1 MFFTYLRR
9 ELRRRMRQAIFIA
22 LGLALG
28 VGLVITVTAASAGV
42 KNAQGT
48 VLHALYGVG
57 TDVTVTKTPKAGS
70 FTPGSF
76 GFGFRAGTGSRPV
89 AGTKINNNTLSASP
103 TLAAISSSSVA
114 TVAGLHD
121 VAAAAGGLTLDN
133 RTISGTV
140 PAVNVNG
147 GGFGGGGGASGSG
160 GSGNGGQ
167 SFRANFTTSNFSVAG
182 VDIGRGELGPLSS
195 GKLSAG
201 RTFSA
206 SDTSANVALVDAS
219 YATQNKLK
227 TGSTIAVGNKS
238 GQATNF
244 KVVGIVSEPAGD
256 NPSDVYIP
264 LAVAQNLASLKNQV
278 NTIYVAASS
287 SSAISSVQSQ
297 ISKALP
303 GYTVTTSSDLA
314 SEVTGSLSSASS
326 LANNLG
332 KWLALAVLIA
342 AFLLASLLTMAAVSR
357 RVREFGT
364 LKALGWKSRRII
376 GQVMGEAVTLG
387 LIGGAIG
394 IGLGLAG
401 AELVSKLSPKL
412 SAVVGQTTG
421 SATPGGARQFGFG
434 GRRRRRRRRRRSWR
448 RGLRRGRW
456 GRRWRL
462 RRGFRSRHLPPPRGG
477 QPHGGGAP
485 VRRGERQRDP
495 ARGRAGRG
503 GRHHRRHLRRL
514 AGRAAAS
521 CRRPGQGRLRHRRE
535 DSMYKLSGVTKNYAK
550 GREIV
555 AALRGVDL
563 VIEDGEWLAIQGPTG
578 HGKSTLL
585 QILGGLDRPSAGIV
599 DFDGRDLGQL
609 REAEVTRVRATS
621 IGFVFQTFNLI
632 PTLSAQEN
640 VEAALVPLHVSTAAR
655 QQRAAVALEAVGL
668 GDRLRH
674 VPGELSGGQ
683 QQRVAIARALVKEPK
698 VLLADEPTGN
708 LDEDTRDEIIGLL
721 EVMWRER
728 GLTMV
733 LVTHDSTVARR
744 AQRIGVMKKGLL
756 SFRQPARDLTA
767 ERLRPPDLAA
777 ADSVPAD
784 E

>member
-76 GFGFRAGTGSRPV
+76 GFGFRAGTRSRPA
-89 AGTKINNNTLSASP
+89 AGTKINDSTLAASP
-103 TLAAISSSSVA
+103 TLASISSSSVA
-114 TVAGLHD
+114 TVAGLHN
-121 VAAAAGGLTLDN
+121 VSAAAGGLTLNN

-147 GGFGGGGGASGSG
+147 GGFGGGAGGGSGSG
-160 GSGNGGQ
+160 SSGGGQ
-167 SFRANFTTSNFSVAG
+167 SFRANFTTSSFGVAG
-182 VDIGRGELGPLSS
+182 VDIGGGELGPLSS
-195 GKLSAG
+195 GKLSSG
-201 RTFSA
+201 RTFTS
-206 SDTSANVALVDAS
+206 SDANAKVALVDAS
-219 YATQNKLK
+219 YATQNKLT
-227 TGSTIAVGNKS
+227 TGSTIAIGDNS
-238 GQATNF
+238 GKATNF

-264 LAVAQNLASLKNQV
+264 LAVAQNLAGMKNQV

-434 GRRRRRRRRRRSWR
+434 A
-448 RGLRRGRW
+448 
-456 GRRWRL
+456 
-462 RRGFRSRHLPPPRGG
+462 GG
-477 QPHGGGAP
+477 GGGGA
-485 VRRGERQRDP
+485 G
-495 ARGRAGRG
+495 GGGFGGGAGG
-503 GRHHRRHLRRL
+503 GGGGFGGGPG
-514 AGRAAAS
+514 AGTF
-521 CRRPGQGRLRHRRE
+521 RRPGAAGHTVAVH
-535 DSMYKLSGVTKNYAK
+535 LSAAVSSNVILLAVVLA
-550 GREIV
+550 V
-555 AALRGVDL
+555 A
-563 VIEDGEWLAIQGPTG
+563 
-578 HGKSTLL
+578 
-585 QILGGLDRPSAGIV
+585 GGIIAGI
-599 DFDGRDLGQL
+599 FGGW
-609 REAEVTRVRATS
+609 
-621 IGFVFQTFNLI
+621 
-632 PTLSAQEN
+632 
-640 VEAALVPLHVSTAAR
+640 
-655 QQRAAVALEAVGL
+655 RAA
-668 GDRLRH
+668 
-674 VPGELSGGQ
+674 
-683 QQRVAIARALVKEPK
+683 
-698 VLLADEPTGN
+698 
-708 LDEDTRDEIIGLL
+708 
-721 EVMWRER
+721 
-728 GLTMV
+728 
-733 LVTHDSTVARR
+733 
-744 AQRIGVMKKGLL
+744 
-756 SFRQPARDLTA
+756 
-767 ERLRPPDLAA
+767 RLRPAA
-777 ADSVPAD
+777 ALAKVA
-784 E
+784 

>member
-114 TVAGLHD
+114 TVAGLHG

-147 GGFGGGGGASGSG
+147 GGFGGGGGGSGSG
-160 GSGNGGQ
+160 SSGGGGQ
-167 SFRANFTTSNFSVAG
+167 SFRANFTTSSFGVAG

-264 LAVAQNLASLKNQV
+264 LAVAQNLAGLKNQV

-434 GRRRRRRRRRRSWR
+434 A
-448 RGLRRGRW
+448 
-456 GRRWRL
+456 
-462 RRGFRSRHLPPPRGG
+462 
-477 QPHGGGAP
+477 GGGGGGGGGGGFGGGP
-485 VRRGERQRDP
+485 G
-495 ARGRAGRG
+495 AGTF
-503 GRHHRRHLRRL
+503 
-514 AGRAAAS
+514 
-521 CRRPGQGRLRHRRE
+521 RRPGAASHTVAVH
-535 DSMYKLSGVTKNYAK
+535 LSAAVSANVILLAVVLA
-550 GREIV
+550 V
-555 AALRGVDL
+555 A
-563 VIEDGEWLAIQGPTG
+563 
-578 HGKSTLL
+578 
-585 QILGGLDRPSAGIV
+585 GGIIAGI
-599 DFDGRDLGQL
+599 FGGW
-609 REAEVTRVRATS
+609 
-621 IGFVFQTFNLI
+621 
-632 PTLSAQEN
+632 
-640 VEAALVPLHVSTAAR
+640 
-655 QQRAAVALEAVGL
+655 RAA
-668 GDRLRH
+668 
-674 VPGELSGGQ
+674 
-683 QQRVAIARALVKEPK
+683 
-698 VLLADEPTGN
+698 
-708 LDEDTRDEIIGLL
+708 
-721 EVMWRER
+721 
-728 GLTMV
+728 
-733 LVTHDSTVARR
+733 
-744 AQRIGVMKKGLL
+744 
-756 SFRQPARDLTA
+756 
-767 ERLRPPDLAA
+767 RLRPAA
-777 ADSVPAD
+777 ALAKVA
-784 E
+784 

>member
-76 GFGFRAGTGSRPV
+76 GFGFRAGTRSRPA
-89 AGTKINNNTLSASP
+89 AGTKINDSTLAASP

-147 GGFGGGGGASGSG
+147 GGFGGGGGGSGSG

-238 GQATNF
+238 GKATNF

-264 LAVAQNLASLKNQV
+264 LAVAQNLAGLKNQV

-434 GRRRRRRRRRRSWR
+434 A
-448 RGLRRGRW
+448 
-456 GRRWRL
+456 
-462 RRGFRSRHLPPPRGG
+462 GG
-477 QPHGGGAP
+477 GGGGGAGGGGFGGGGGGGGGGFGGGP
-485 VRRGERQRDP
+485 G
-495 ARGRAGRG
+495 AGTF
-503 GRHHRRHLRRL
+503 
-514 AGRAAAS
+514 
-521 CRRPGQGRLRHRRE
+521 RRPGAASHTVAVH
-535 DSMYKLSGVTKNYAK
+535 LSAAVSANVILLAVVLA
-550 GREIV
+550 V
-555 AALRGVDL
+555 A
-563 VIEDGEWLAIQGPTG
+563 
-578 HGKSTLL
+578 
-585 QILGGLDRPSAGIV
+585 GGIIAGI
-599 DFDGRDLGQL
+599 FGGW
-609 REAEVTRVRATS
+609 
-621 IGFVFQTFNLI
+621 
-632 PTLSAQEN
+632 
-640 VEAALVPLHVSTAAR
+640 
-655 QQRAAVALEAVGL
+655 RAA
-668 GDRLRH
+668 
-674 VPGELSGGQ
+674 
-683 QQRVAIARALVKEPK
+683 
-698 VLLADEPTGN
+698 
-708 LDEDTRDEIIGLL
+708 
-721 EVMWRER
+721 
-728 GLTMV
+728 
-733 LVTHDSTVARR
+733 
-744 AQRIGVMKKGLL
+744 
-756 SFRQPARDLTA
+756 
-767 ERLRPPDLAA
+767 RLRPAA
-777 ADSVPAD
+777 ALAKVA
-784 E
+784 

>member
-48 VLHALYGVG
+48 VLHALYGEG

-70 FTPGSF
+70 FSPGSF

-114 TVAGLHD
+114 TVAGLHG

-147 GGFGGGGGASGSG
+147 GGFGGGGGGSGSGSGNG

-238 GQATNF
+238 GKATNF

-256 NPSDVYIP
+256 NPSDVYVP
-264 LAVAQNLASLKNQV
+264 LAVAQNLAGLKNQV

-287 SSAISSVQSQ
+287 SSAIGAVSGE

-303 GYTVTTSSDLA
+303 GETVTTSSDLA

-434 GRRRRRRRRRRSWR
+434 A
-448 RGLRRGRW
+448 
-456 GRRWRL
+456 
-462 RRGFRSRHLPPPRGG
+462 GG
-477 QPHGGGAP
+477 GGGGAGGGGGGGGFGGGP
-485 VRRGERQRDP
+485 G
-495 ARGRAGRG
+495 AGTF
-503 GRHHRRHLRRL
+503 
-514 AGRAAAS
+514 
-521 CRRPGQGRLRHRRE
+521 RRPGAASHTVAVH
-535 DSMYKLSGVTKNYAK
+535 LSAAVSANVILLAVVLA
-550 GREIV
+550 V
-555 AALRGVDL
+555 A
-563 VIEDGEWLAIQGPTG
+563 
-578 HGKSTLL
+578 
-585 QILGGLDRPSAGIV
+585 GGIIAGI
-599 DFDGRDLGQL
+599 FGGW
-609 REAEVTRVRATS
+609 
-621 IGFVFQTFNLI
+621 
-632 PTLSAQEN
+632 
-640 VEAALVPLHVSTAAR
+640 
-655 QQRAAVALEAVGL
+655 RAA
-668 GDRLRH
+668 
-674 VPGELSGGQ
+674 
-683 QQRVAIARALVKEPK
+683 
-698 VLLADEPTGN
+698 
-708 LDEDTRDEIIGLL
+708 
-721 EVMWRER
+721 
-728 GLTMV
+728 
-733 LVTHDSTVARR
+733 
-744 AQRIGVMKKGLL
+744 
-756 SFRQPARDLTA
+756 
-767 ERLRPPDLAA
+767 RLRPAA
-777 ADSVPAD
+777 ALAKVG
-784 E
+784 